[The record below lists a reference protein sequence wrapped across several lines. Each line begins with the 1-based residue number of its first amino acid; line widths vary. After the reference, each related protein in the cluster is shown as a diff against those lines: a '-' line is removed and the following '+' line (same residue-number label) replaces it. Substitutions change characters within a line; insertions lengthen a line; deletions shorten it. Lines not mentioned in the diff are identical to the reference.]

1 MLSRC
6 VLPLLLV
13 LSLAASPGQHQ
24 VAQRLYDKASASYA
38 AGHYERA
45 LRDFVAAYQL
55 DPATSLLFNIA
66 QCHRKLGH
74 WKDALSYYRSYLSE
88 RPDSVNRAAVE
99 ALIEEAQGHLPPEP
113 SRVAAAPATA
123 PPNAATAAPA
133 PAAKPAP
140 GPAASD
146 VPAAPA
152 SPRSLEAATPAPVAT
167 EAVQAE
173 PARPP
178 RSHWLGVS
186 LLAATVVCAGF
197 AVFGTVRAAQYLGM
211 TNAQRLAANEPNDNN
226 WANAAVVLGV
236 ATVGGAVG
244 TGFAW

>member
-1 MLSRC
+1 M
-6 VLPLLLV
+6 LPLLLV

-45 LRDFVAAYQL
+45 LRDFAAAYQL

-99 ALIEEAQGHLPPEP
+99 ALIEEAQAHVPAEP

-123 PPNAATAAPA
+123 A
-133 PAAKPAP
+133 PAAKPTP

-152 SPRSLEAATPAPVAT
+152 SPRSLEAAAPAPVAT
-167 EAVQAE
+167 EAVQPE
-173 PARPP
+173 PVRPP